1 MRTHRF
7 FGATAREALAR
18 VKASL
23 GEDAVILRNRRID
36 GGVEILATA
45 DGGWAGDDDEGF
57 ESVAPRAT
65 GIAVPPRGPAKDARP
80 PAMSTVSF
88 ERYAQERRRPA
99 EERTAAHAP
108 RQAAS
113 RAAHHASNPAD
124 PRAATHATATPP
136 APERAAAMPDP
147 VAPLRVEGHGE
158 QALAEANQHL
168 VEELRRMRSY
178 ISQQF
183 SALSWV
189 DGVRRSPVQAQLL
202 RRLIAA
208 GFSARLSRLLVSR
221 VPADYDDDE
230 ALVWLHSALARN
242 LRCGSSTAGPLA
254 EGGVFGLV
262 GPTGVGK
269 TTTTAKIAARFALRH
284 GVQSVGLVTMDAYRI
299 AAQDQLRAFGQLIGV
314 PVLAAHDAEELGR
327 HLATLADRRL
337 VLVDTAGVGQRD
349 QRVATSLETL
359 AVNGVRPLL
368 VLAATAQ
375 EGAIEEVI
383 DAYHAREAAGVVLS
397 KIDEAPRL
405 GGAIDALVRHRLQ
418 LLGVADGQRV
428 PEDWQE
434 PDAAGLVATALEP
447 RVHDDFVL
455 DDTELTMLMQRI
467 DGIGDAQSEREAAHA

>member
-45 DGGWAGDDDEGF
+45 DGAWTGGDERF
-57 ESVAPRAT
+57 ESVAPRSA
-65 GIAVPPRGPAKDARP
+65 GIAVPPRGAAKDARP

-88 ERYAQERRRPA
+88 ERYAQERRRPV
-99 EERTAAHAP
+99 EDPAADTR
-108 RQAAS
+108 RQAPGHTAIQ
-113 RAAHHASNPAD
+113 
-124 PRAATHATATPP
+124 AATSAPATPP
-136 APERAAAMPDP
+136 RPERAAAS
-147 VAPLRVEGHGE
+147 VAGEVAALRAEGHGE
-158 QALAEANQHL
+158 QATAEANQHL

>member
-45 DGGWAGDDDEGF
+45 DGAWTGGDERF
-57 ESVAPRAT
+57 ESVAPRSA
-65 GIAVPPRGPAKDARP
+65 GIAVPPRGAAEDARP

-88 ERYAQERRRPA
+88 ERYAKERRRPV
-99 EERTAAHAP
+99 EDPAADTR
-108 RQAAS
+108 RQAPGHTAIQ
-113 RAAHHASNPAD
+113 
-124 PRAATHATATPP
+124 AATSAPATPP
-136 APERAAAMPDP
+136 RPERAAAS
-147 VAPLRVEGHGE
+147 VAGEVAALRAEGHGE
-158 QALAEANQHL
+158 QATAEANQHL